1 METLSETKNSSIIQE
16 VLARYPDAKP
26 DQLIT
31 LLQEVQ
37 DRCGYLSRDAI
48 LSIGRHIDMPA
59 SKIYGV
65 ATFYNQ
71 FRFHPL
77 GRVHIQI
84 CRGTACHVKGSKDVL
99 DAFAKILGVPPNTAT
114 PDGVFS
120 YETLACIGACGLAP
134 AIMVNGEL
142 RAKVDPESIPALLKE
157 YREKVEA
164 V

>member
-1 METLSETKNSSIIQE
+1 MESVAEMRSSEIIQE
-16 VLARYPDAKP
+16 VLAEYPDAKAEE
-26 DQLIT
+26 LIT

-48 LSIGRHIDMPA
+48 LSVGRHLDMPA
-59 SKIYGV
+59 SLVYGV

-71 FRFHPL
+71 FRFSPL
-77 GRVHIQI
+77 GRVHIQV
-84 CRGTACHVKGSKDVL
+84 CRGTACHVKGSKKVL
-99 DAFAKILGVPPNTAT
+99 DSLVESLGVPPNTAT
-114 PDGVFS
+114 QDGVFS

-142 RAKVDPESIPALLKE
+142 RAKVTPENIPDILKE

>member
-1 METLSETKNSSIIQE
+1 MDATLESKNSAVIQS
-16 VLARYPDAKP
+16 VLARYPDATE

-37 DRCGYLSRDAI
+37 EECGFLSRDAI

-84 CRGTACHVKGSKDVL
+84 CRGTACHVKGSKAVL
-99 DAFAKILGVPPNTAT
+99 DAIEKALDVPPGVAT
-114 PDGVFS
+114 QDGVFS
-120 YETLACIGACGLAP
+120 FETLACIGACGLAP

-142 RAKVDPESIPALLKE
+142 RAKVTPESIPALLKE

-164 V
+164 I

>member
-1 METLSETKNSSIIQE
+1 MDVAHDTADGTEIQS
-16 VLARYPDAKP
+16 VLARYPDATE

-37 DRCGYLSRDAI
+37 EACGFLSRDAI

-59 SKIYGV
+59 SRIYGV

-71 FRFHPL
+71 FRFYPL

-84 CRGTACHVKGSKDVL
+84 CRGTACHVKGSKAVL
-99 DAFAKILGVPPNTAT
+99 DTLRQELGVAARQTT
-114 PDGVFS
+114 RDGVFS
-120 YETLACIGACGLAP
+120 FEELACIGACGLAP
-134 AIMVNGEL
+134 ALMVNGEL
-142 RAKVDPESIPALLKE
+142 RAKVTPESIPALLKE

>member
-1 METLSETKNSSIIQE
+1 MQVLDDTSSSVGVQS
-16 VLARYPDAKP
+16 VLARYPDATE

-37 DRCGYLSRDAI
+37 ETCGYLSRDAI

-71 FRFHPL
+71 FRFSPL
-77 GRVHIQI
+77 GRVHIQV
-84 CRGTACHVKGSKDVL
+84 CRGTACHVKGSKALLEEIVRR
-99 DAFAKILGVPPNTAT
+99 LGVPEGVAT

-120 YETLACIGACGLAP
+120 YEELACIGACGLAP
-134 AIMVNGEL
+134 AMIVNGEL
-142 RAKVDPESIPALLKE
+142 NAKVDPDSIPQLLQE
-157 YREKVEA
+157 FREKLEA
-164 V
+164 L

>member
-1 METLSETKNSSIIQE
+1 MSAAEEKNGSVVQT
-16 VLARYPDAKP
+16 VLARYPDATP

-37 DRCGYLSRDAI
+37 DAAGYLSRDAI
-48 LSIGRHIDMPA
+48 LSIGRHLDLPA
-59 SKIYGV
+59 SRVYGV

-71 FRFHPL
+71 FRFRPL

-84 CRGTACHVKGSKDVL
+84 CRGTACHVKGSKAVL
-99 DAFAKILGVPPNTAT
+99 DAFVKALGVPADTAT

-134 AIMVNGEL
+134 AVMVNGEL
-142 RAKVDPESIPALLKE
+142 RARVAPEAVPALLKE

>member
-1 METLSETKNSSIIQE
+1 MPVMSDSANSAGIQA
-16 VLARYPDAKP
+16 VLARYPDATE

-37 DRCGYLSRDAI
+37 DACGYLSRDAI

-71 FRFHPL
+71 FRFFPL

-84 CRGTACHVKGSKDVL
+84 CRGTACHVKGSKAVL
-99 DAFAKILGVPPNTAT
+99 DEFIRQLGVAEGVPT

-120 YETLACIGACGLAP
+120 YEELACIGACGLAP

-142 RAKVDPESIPALLKE
+142 RAKVTPESVPALLKE

>member
-1 METLSETKNSSIIQE
+1 MPALGAPTHDADIQS
-16 VLARYPDAKP
+16 VLAAYPDARE

-48 LSIGRHIDMPA
+48 LSIGRHLNLPA
-59 SKIYGV
+59 SKVYGV

-71 FRFHPL
+71 FRFSPL

-84 CRGTACHVKGSKDVL
+84 CRGTACHVKGSKNVL
-99 DAFAKILGVPPNTAT
+99 DAIVKALGVPEGTAT

-120 YETLACIGACGLAP
+120 YEILACIGACGLAP

-142 RAKVDPESIPALLKE
+142 RAKVTPESVPALLKE

>member
-1 METLSETKNSSIIQE
+1 MDAILEAKKSALIQE
-16 VLARYPDAKP
+16 VLSRYPDAAE
-26 DQLIT
+26 DSLIT

-37 DRCGYLSRDAI
+37 EACGYLSRDAI
-48 LSIGRHIDMPA
+48 LSIGRHLDLPA

-71 FRFHPL
+71 FRFYPL

-84 CRGTACHVKGSKDVL
+84 CRGTACHVKGSKAVL
-99 DAFAKILGVPPNTAT
+99 DAIARELDIAEGETT
-114 PDGVFS
+114 PDGAFS

-134 AIMVNGEL
+134 AIMINGEL
-142 RAKVDPESIPALLKE
+142 RAKVTPESIPALLKE

>member
-1 METLSETKNSSIIQE
+1 MNAIADTANSTEIQS
-16 VLARYPDAKP
+16 VLARYPDATR

-37 DRCGYLSRDAI
+37 EVCGYLSRDAI

-59 SKIYGV
+59 STIYGV

-71 FRFHPL
+71 FRFYPL
-77 GRVHIQI
+77 GRVHIQV
-84 CRGTACHVKGSKDVL
+84 CRGTACHVKGSKAVL
-99 DAFAKILGVPPNTAT
+99 ETIERELGVPEGATT

-120 YETLACIGACGLAP
+120 YEELACIGACGLAP
-134 AIMVNGEL
+134 AITVNGEL
-142 RAKVDPESIPALLKE
+142 RAKVTPEIIPALLQE